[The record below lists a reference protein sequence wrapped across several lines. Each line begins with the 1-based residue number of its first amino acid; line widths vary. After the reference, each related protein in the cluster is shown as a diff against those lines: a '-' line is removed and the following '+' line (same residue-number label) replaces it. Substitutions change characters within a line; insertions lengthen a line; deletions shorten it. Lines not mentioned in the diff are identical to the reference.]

1 VFDEKM
7 FSTSFLNFSMRNV
20 SIARIVCA
28 EINVVRAL
36 RFRRGTFSLAPFP
49 ALLPC
54 MVSLTG
60 DSFA

>member
-7 FSTSFLNFSMRNV
+7 FSTIFLNFSIRNV

-28 EINVVRAL
+28 ELNVVRAL
-36 RFRRGTFSLAPFP
+36 RLRRGTFSLAPFR
-49 ALLPC
+49 ALVPC
-54 MVSLTG
+54 IVSLTG